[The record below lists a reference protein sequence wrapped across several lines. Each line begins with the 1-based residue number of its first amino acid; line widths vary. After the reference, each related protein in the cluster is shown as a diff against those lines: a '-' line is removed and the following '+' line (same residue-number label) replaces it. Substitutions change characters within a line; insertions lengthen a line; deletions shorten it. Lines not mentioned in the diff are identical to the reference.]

1 MHPGRSGQFMLGKTK
16 LGCFGELHPQICG
29 DYDLPAGAVGFELWL
44 DNIPLP
50 RHKGPAKPLLKLS
63 SLQPVTRDFAF
74 IVDETVP
81 AQSLIDAI
89 RRASR
94 DVVTD
99 ISVFD
104 VYQGRGIEDGRKSVA
119 LTVTLQPKDATFSE
133 SDLIALSDQ
142 ITATVGKNCGAVLRG
157 A

>member
-1 MHPGRSGQFMLGKTK
+1 M
-16 LGCFGELHPQICG
+16 
-29 DYDLPAGAVGFELWL
+29 
-44 DNIPLP
+44 
-50 RHKGPAKPLLKLS
+50 LKLS

-99 ISVFD
+99 ITVFD
-104 VYQGRGIEDGRKSVA
+104 VYQGKGIEDGRKSVA

-133 SDLIALSDQ
+133 SDLIVLSDQ
-142 ITATVGKNCGAVLRG
+142 ITATVGKNCGGVLRG

>member
-1 MHPGRSGQFMLGKTK
+1 M
-16 LGCFGELHPQICG
+16 
-29 DYDLPAGAVGFELWL
+29 
-44 DNIPLP
+44 
-50 RHKGPAKPLLKLS
+50 LKLS

-104 VYQGRGIEDGRKSVA
+104 VYQGKGIEDGRKSVA

-133 SDLIALSDQ
+133 SDLIVLSDQ
-142 ITATVGKNCGAVLRG
+142 ITATVGKNCGGVLRG